1 MKREDLIEKLLFV
14 TASFST
20 FVVFLIIYYLMRN
33 GIHVLTFDVI
43 FGTEWTP
50 ANEKFGFFPIIIS
63 NFEVAVLSLVFATVI
78 GVPTAIFLSEYSPFW
93 LRNILKPV
101 IEVIVGIPSVVIGFW
116 GLTVLVPLVRRI
128 FPSSQGQSMLTGGI
142 VLAFMV
148 LPTLISL
155 AEDSMRAVPRS
166 YREASLALG
175 ATRWQTTSQV
185 IVPTA
190 SSGIRAAMILA
201 MGRAMG
207 ETMAV
212 LMVIGNPSDPWIT
225 FNPLEIVR
233 TLPST
238 IAIEYG
244 YVEIFSN
251 HYYAL
256 FAMGVV
262 LFFSVLVLNLI
273 ATYMSQRKK
282 I

>member
-1 MKREDLIEKLLFV
+1 MKREDIIEKGLFI

-33 GIHVLTFDVI
+33 GVHVLSADVI
-43 FGTEWTP
+43 FGTEWVP
-50 ANEKFGFFPIIIS
+50 ADNKFGIFPIVIS
-63 NFEVAVLSLVFATVI
+63 NFQVAILSLLIATVI

-93 LRNILKPV
+93 LRNILKPI

-116 GLTVLVPLVRRI
+116 GLTVLVPIMRRI

-142 VLAFMV
+142 VLAFMI

-207 ETMAV
+207 ETMAT
-212 LMVIGNPSDPWIT
+212 LMVIGNPYRPHVT
-225 FNPLEIVR
+225 LNPLDIVR
-233 TLPST
+233 TLPTT
-238 IAIEYG
+238 IALEYG
-244 YVEIFSN
+244 YVEIFSK

-262 LFFSVLVLNLI
+262 LFFSVLVLNII
-273 ATYMSQRKK
+273 ATYFSQRETR
-282 I
+282 